1 MVIQPFFQTGWHKP
15 SIGDGANGTTRAA
28 GIKTMATNFEQRTDE
43 YEAPRNL
50 YMTNPLIRTTVNQ
63 GEPVV
68 HSKLTL
74 EDLLQET
81 RQYLTSQ
88 DIEKIQRAYNLS
100 NTAHKGAVRRSGE
113 AYIQHPLE
121 VAHLLAG
128 MRIDVDGIVSALL
141 HDVVEDTDYSLDDLR
156 EQFGPAVA
164 TIVDG
169 VTKFEALAKTPA
181 PNESESPPLS
191 PDEQASA
198 ESDISALPPP
208 PSLVDKRRIR
218 TETVRKMLLAMGDD
232 PRVVVLKV
240 ADRLH
245 NMRTLGAMTPA
256 QQQNTARETSEIFA
270 PLANR
275 LGMSLAQADL
285 EDLCF
290 SYLEPEKYKRLV
302 RLVDEEVKRRL
313 PFINDVSRI
322 LREEMQRAGINAEVQ
337 AWQKHLSSINRKLEG
352 ISLTQE
358 PIDNHSES
366 GLTSINRKLE
376 GVLQQQGISELH
388 DLVSFRIIVDTDYEC
403 YVALGHIHG
412 LWRPKDGR
420 IKDFIA
426 TPKLNGYQSL
436 HTTVFCLDNRLAE
449 IHIRTHDMQR
459 TADYGIASYWYLK
472 ERMGKNEDAGDGE
485 SPPGSWRL
493 SYQEMV
499 TWIEQLREWQHA
511 LPQRSADEF
520 VEAVKGDIFQ
530 EQIFVF
536 TPKGEVKDLPRGST
550 PLDMAYR
557 IHTDVGDHCAGARVI
572 TNTDDT
578 GHLVT
583 RLVPLDY
590 ELKGGE
596 IVDIVVNRTVHPTR
610 DWLSFAR
617 TAAARNKIRRYL
629 KTYEHEINLQ
639 MGRERLDLALKTS
652 GIAGL
657 NERVE
662 ELLQRLCQEE
672 PTPHTLFK
680 QYPSLED
687 IYVALGREELQVE
700 QILQQEQF
708 VALLHQTGMIPS
720 KQTKDNHVSD
730 VVTNDHHLWNP
741 GETTLQVQLGQCCY
755 PLPSDPI
762 IGSLIPNQGIVVHRT
777 DCPQLRRQ
785 QNNAHTSIA
794 LNWLQVEPESY
805 HTPITIVAHDRS
817 GLLRDVAAVVADA
830 GINMTSVT
838 STTNTSAQKATIT
851 ATLEISATAS
861 ILDQIDRLLRRL
873 RQVKNVV
880 TAERAG
886 SN

>member
-1 MVIQPFFQTGWHKP
+1 MTKTEHWGR
-15 SIGDGANGTTRAA
+15 ANAATRAA
-28 GIKTMATNFEQRTDE
+28 GITMATNFEHRTDE
-43 YEAPRNL
+43 DEASRNWH
-50 YMTNPLIRTTVNQ
+50 MTSPLIRTTVNQ
-63 GEPVV
+63 GESVAP
-68 HSKLTL
+68 SKLTL

-81 RQYLTSQ
+81 RQYLTPQ
-88 DIEKIQRAYNLS
+88 DIEKIQRAYDLS
-100 NTAHKGAVRRSGE
+100 NTAHKGAKRRSGE

-141 HDVVEDTDYSLDDLR
+141 HDVVEDTEYSLHDLR

-169 VTKFEALAKTPA
+169 VTKFEALAGTPA
-181 PNESESPPLS
+181 SNES
-191 PDEQASA
+191 DG
-198 ESDISALPPP
+198 DILPPDKHLSTELDVP
-208 PSLVDKRRIR
+208 ALPSLVDKRRIR
-218 TETVRKMLLAMGDD
+218 TETVRKMLLAMAED

-245 NMRTLGAMTPA
+245 NMRTLGVMSPA

-275 LGMSLAQADL
+275 LGMDLAQADL
-285 EDLCF
+285 EDLSF
-290 SYLEPEKYKRLV
+290 SYLEPEKYRRLKL
-302 RLVDEEVKRRL
+302 LVDEEVKRRL
-313 PFINDVSRI
+313 PFINEVCRI
-322 LREEMQRAGINAEVQ
+322 LEEEMKRAGINAQVL
-337 AWQKHLSSINRKLEG
+337 AWQKHFASIYRKLEG
-352 ISLTQE
+352 DLQR
-358 PIDNHSES
+358 ES
-366 GLTSINRKLE
+366 
-376 GVLQQQGISELH
+376 ISELH

-403 YVALGHIHG
+403 YLALGHIHA

-420 IKDFIA
+420 IKDYIA
-426 TPKLNGYQSL
+426 NPKLNGYQSL

-449 IHIRTHDMQR
+449 IQIRTHDMQR

-472 ERMGKNEDAGDGE
+472 ERMGKDELTAAGE
-485 SPPGSWRL
+485 SSPGSWRL
-493 SYQEMV
+493 SYREMV
-499 TWIEQLREWQHA
+499 TWIEQLREWQRA

-520 VEAVKGDIFQ
+520 VEAVKGDIFR

-557 IHTDVGDHCAGARVI
+557 IHTDIGDHCAGARII
-572 TNTDDT
+572 TNTDDS
-578 GHLVT
+578 GRLVT

-629 KTYEHEINLQ
+629 KAYEHEINLQ
-639 MGRERLDLALKTS
+639 MGRERLDLALKTR

-657 NERVE
+657 NEQVE
-662 ELLQRLCQEE
+662 ELLQHHCQEKLATH
-672 PTPHTLFK
+672 PLFK
-680 QYPSLED
+680 HYSSLED

-700 QILQQEQF
+700 QILQLHQL
-708 VALLHQTGMIPS
+708 APLLHQTEKTAGKHMKGEHVYGAPGS
-720 KQTKDNHVSD
+720 NHS
-730 VVTNDHHLWNP
+730 P
-741 GETTLQVQLGQCCY
+741 GKVGEAMHQVQLGQCCY
-755 PLPSDPI
+755 PLPSDQI
-762 IGSLIPNQGIVVHRT
+762 MGSLTPDQGMIVHRT
-777 DCPQLRRQ
+777 DCQVLRRQ
-785 QNNAHTSIA
+785 QDNTRASVS

-830 GINMTSVT
+830 GINMTAVT
-838 STTNTSAQKATIT
+838 STTNASAQKATIT
-851 ATLEISATAS
+851 ATLEISANVS
-861 ILDQIDRLLRRL
+861 ILDQIERLLRRL

-880 TAERAG
+880 TVERAMFQ
-886 SN
+886 S